1 MPRSRY
7 LPLSLAAFGLFFGP
21 FLARG
26 ADLDSL
32 EAELRALRGQNAA
45 LKAQVD
51 RQQAMIEEFARRYSE
66 LRGEK
71 SANSMPEN
79 RPPAPVVVAPAPAPV
94 AEKPAPAPVAASQK
108 LGKLHLSGEGAVA
121 YFGGQR
127 NALFSRDVLRLDEVK
142 LFLEGALGGNAY
154 FFSEVDVFNRDSNS
168 GSLRSGE
175 LYLELEGVSRLW
187 GRDGQMT
194 LRLGRVDI
202 PFSEEYAQ
210 RDAIDNPLI
219 SHSVADFWGVD
230 EGIEAYGTV
239 GGIQYVLAV
248 QNGSN
253 NAAFDF
259 ASSKAVTLRV
269 GFDPAPGLHF
279 SLSGIRT
286 GRIAQTGDV
295 RAELWFGND
304 WIRRRTGST
313 AANFWTDGIG
323 ADVRRTFRSGHIAA
337 SAGRIRYRD
346 DDPTRRFATSANYA
360 TVEGVAKMSRQL
372 HFGTRFSLAE
382 SDRGFNLPGDGLSP
396 SPRPTELLWRLSL
409 GGGYQLTPQ
418 LLLKGEYSVNRGRWV
433 GGARRD
439 GENQVATEAAFKF

>member
-1 MPRSRY
+1 MPRTRRFT
-7 LPLSLAAFGLFFGP
+7 LSLAAFSLIFGP
-21 FLARG
+21 FPSRA

-45 LKAQVD
+45 LKAQVE
-51 RQQAMIEEFARRYSE
+51 RQQTMIEEFARRYSE

-71 SANSMPEN
+71 PAGTATESRQS
-79 RPPAPVVVAPAPAPV
+79 APVAAAPAPA
-94 AEKPAPAPVAASQK
+94 AEKPAAPPLAISQK
-108 LGKLHLSGEGAVA
+108 LGKIQLSGEGAVA

-127 NALFSRDVLRLDEVK
+127 NAYFSRDVFRPDELK
-142 LFLEGALGGNAY
+142 LFLEAPLGGSSY
-154 FFSEVDVFNRDSNS
+154 FFTEVDVFTRDSTS

-202 PFSEEYAQ
+202 PFGEEYAQ
-210 RDAIDNPLI
+210 RDVIDNPLI
-219 SHSVADFWGVD
+219 SHSVADFWGID
-230 EGIEAYGTV
+230 EGIEAFGTI
-239 GGIQYVLAV
+239 GGVQYVLAA
-248 QNGSN
+248 QNGGTN
-253 NAAFDF
+253 FAFDF

-269 GFDPAPGLHF
+269 GFDPTPGLHF

-286 GRIAQTGDV
+286 GRIFQTSDT

-304 WIRRRTGST
+304 WIRRRTGSVAT
-313 AANFWTDGIG
+313 NFWADGIG
-323 ADVRRTFRSGHIAA
+323 GDLRKTFRSGHLAA

-346 DDPTRRFATSANYA
+346 DDPTRRFATSATYA
-360 TVEGVAKMSRQL
+360 SVEGVARMSRQL
-372 HFGTRFSLAE
+372 HFGARFSLAD
-382 SDRGFNLPGDGLSP
+382 SDRGFNLIGDGLSP
-396 SPRPTELLWRLSL
+396 SPRPTEFLWRLSL
-409 GGGYQLTPQ
+409 GGGYQLTPH
-418 LLLKGEYSVNRGRWV
+418 LLLKGEYSLNRGRWL